1 VDDRRALE
9 AITQFLDSIGIAPR
23 ARDLGDATF
32 LPGLDIEGG
41 VLLVDRARLTWPG
54 DLLHEAG
61 HIAVT
66 PAKLRPRLSGAIE
79 IDPAV
84 QHADEPVATA
94 WAYAAVMA
102 IGLPAPVLFHVGGY
116 HGKSAG
122 LAFTYASGCYP
133 GIAGLVAAGMALGPA
148 EAAARG
154 VKPYPAM
161 LRWLRE

>member
-1 VDDRRALE
+1 MDDRRALE
-9 AITQFLDSIGIAPR
+9 AIVQFLDSIGIAAR
-23 ARDLGDATF
+23 DRDLGDATF
-32 LPGLDIEGG
+32 LPGLDIDRG
-41 VLLVDRARLTWPG
+41 VLLIDRARLEWTG

-66 PAKLRPRLSGAIE
+66 PAALRPQLCGAIE
-79 IDPAV
+79 ADPAV
-84 QHADEPVATA
+84 EHADEPVATA
-94 WAYAAVMA
+94 WAYAALTA
-102 IGLPAPVLFHVGGY
+102 IGLPAQLLFHAGGY

-133 GIAGLVAAGMALGPA
+133 GIAGLVATGMAIGPA